1 MGSVP
6 GGSQVPFHNEGC
18 GRMSCLTHP
27 AGRDV
32 SVQICNGYPPLCFGL
47 NDQYV
52 GREASF
58 GAKPEIGGQC
68 TDNSDTGSWFS
79 LPIAGQCTRY
89 VPGPRP
95 THICTLINGFRMG
108 PERLGSRA
116 PVQGA

>member
-1 MGSVP
+1 
-6 GGSQVPFHNEGC
+6 
-18 GRMSCLTHP
+18 MSCLTHP

-58 GAKPEIGGQC
+58 GAKPDIGGQC
-68 TDNSDTGSWFS
+68 TDNTDTGSWFS

-89 VPGPRP
+89 VPG
-95 THICTLINGFRMG
+95 L
-108 PERLGSRA
+108 
-116 PVQGA
+116 PVLHTYAH